1 MMHDKSFTEILKS
14 RNALKTN
21 EETSMLD
28 IYIQMVIDE
37 ALYIRK
43 KELLEKEIN
52 QALDSR
58 NKELFMKLSSI
69 YKQFN
74 YD

>member
-1 MMHDKSFTEILKS
+1 
-14 RNALKTN
+14 
-21 EETSMLD
+21 MLD